1 MVHMLLKINIQ
12 HSLIGK
18 TWGGG
23 YNFTNEKWI
32 LRVMVFYKSNGLKH
46 KKVNLS

>member
-23 YNFTNEKWI
+23 YNFTNKKTAFKSDGILQVQWI
-32 LRVMVFYKSNGLKH
+32 ET
-46 KKVNLS
+46 

>member
-23 YNFTNEKWI
+23 YNFTNKKMDFKSDGILQVQWI
-32 LRVMVFYKSNGLKH
+32 ET
-46 KKVNLS
+46 